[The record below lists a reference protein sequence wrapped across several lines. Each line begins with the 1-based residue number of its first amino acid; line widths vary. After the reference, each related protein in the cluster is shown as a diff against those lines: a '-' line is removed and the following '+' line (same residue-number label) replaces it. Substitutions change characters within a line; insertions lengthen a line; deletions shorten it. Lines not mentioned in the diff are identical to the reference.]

1 VPRAINSIVVG
12 TREPGSIN
20 AFRANV
26 TALSKPEL
34 VQVASTVADRICEYL
49 PAGESPSEGSIPCAF
64 AKGDAPPV
72 FTDDL
77 APVEQVVDQILLGY
91 IRENG

>member
-1 VPRAINSIVVG
+1 MLFRS
-12 TREPGSIN
+12 
-20 AFRANV
+20 FRANV
-26 TALSKPEL
+26 AALTKAEL
-34 VQVASTVADRICEYL
+34 VQVAATTADRICEYV
-49 PAGESPSEGSIPCAF
+49 PAGATPTAGSIPCAF